1 MLLNKNLPNCSQF
14 NLTCSLWPLQTEGG
28 NAPNAVS
35 NCHVNPHLPFVKYFK
50 GELVHFVDKNVTSGT
65 KYLQ

>member
-1 MLLNKNLPNCSQF
+1 MDDAGLLAAWYC
-14 NLTCSLWPLQTEGG
+14 
-28 NAPNAVS
+28 PNAVN